1 MIYDLVRVCEREIL
15 YRDVTFF
22 DIVVL
27 NQILIGFVFCNM
39 KDSMFLSKVEK
50 VILSGEIKLF
60 DFSNLEFVGSF
71 MIFLKLRNVILEL
84 FECYREVIYLRNMLF
99 FEDYEFF
106 QLIFVF
112 VRKGVEVEKFFFFIK

>member
-1 MIYDLVRVCEREIL
+1 
-15 YRDVTFF
+15 
-22 DIVVL
+22 
-27 NQILIGFVFCNM
+27 
-39 KDSMFLSKVEK
+39 MFLSKVEK

-106 QLIFVF
+106 
-112 VRKGVEVEKFFFFIK
+112 